1 MGDVSAGGVEK
12 LSEWRRPDGKAVGVA
27 GRRVATRLRCGAVAS
42 IFAALVL
49 AWAMPAAAQ
58 TALHDSIASR
68 ARPDYDPIGIVV
80 GPRGSFLL
88 FPKFTLSAEFT
99 DNLFDD
105 DNDTVSDQA
114 MVFEPEF
121 KIQSDWVNHSLTLA
135 GKAVHTRY
143 LEETGENSL
152 DYNLDLTGRLD
163 VLAGSSIDGGVTL
176 ARRHT
181 DRGDPDDPGQT
192 RPTVSHVG
200 TLRLSG
206 VHNPDVIL
214 LRLDL
219 TADRS
224 DFRDVG
230 VANNDDQDRLVLEAR
245 TRLGYEWV
253 PGSTAFVEGAYNA
266 RDFREEVDDNGL
278 VRSSDGWEILLG
290 NTLDLSGVTFAELGL
305 GYLRQVFDDPVPGGR
320 ALGPTEGFSFAGRT
334 IWNATDLL
342 TISAETRR
350 KVNDTTIENA
360 ASAFTSSFELKA
372 DYEMLENLI
381 FDGKINYDIESFDGI
396 DREDTVLTLN
406 FGARY
411 LLGPNLVAT
420 AKYEFLDRIS
430 DDAGAVAGAV
440 SGSFRT
446 NTFRISITAQF

>member
-1 MGDVSAGGVEK
+1 MSAEGVEK
-12 LSEWRRPDGKAVGVA
+12 LSEWRRPDGKAV
-27 GRRVATRLRCGAVAS
+27 R
-42 IFAALVL
+42 
-49 AWAMPAAAQ
+49 
-58 TALHDSIASR
+58 
-68 ARPDYDPIGIVV
+68 
-80 GPRGSFLL
+80 
-88 FPKFTLSAEFT
+88 
-99 DNLFDD
+99 
-105 DNDTVSDQA
+105 
-114 MVFEPEF
+114 
-121 KIQSDWVNHSLTLA
+121 
-135 GKAVHTRY
+135 TRY
-143 LEETGENSL
+143 LEEPDENSL
-152 DYNLDLTGRLD
+152 DYNLDLTGQLD
-163 VLAGSSIDGGVTL
+163 VLEGSRINGGVTL
-176 ARRHT
+176 ARRHL

-200 TLRLSG
+200 TLTLSG

-219 TADRS
+219 KADRS

-230 VANNDDQDRLVLEAR
+230 DIDEGGNNDDQDRLELEAR

-305 GYLRQVFDDPVPGGR
+305 GYVRQVFDEPVPGGR
-320 ALGPTEGFSFAGRT
+320 ALGPTEGFSFKGRM

-342 TISAETRR
+342 TISGETRR
-350 KVNDTTIENA
+350 KVNDTTVENA

-381 FDGKINYDIESFDGI
+381 FDGKVNYDIESFDGI
-396 DREDTVLTLN
+396 DREDTVLTLK

-411 LLGPNLVAT
+411 LLGPNLVAA
-420 AKYEFLDRIS
+420 AKYEFQDRTS

-440 SGSFRT
+440 SGSFST
-446 NTFRISITAQF
+446 NTFRISITVQL

>member
-1 MGDVSAGGVEK
+1 MT
-12 LSEWRRPDGKAVGVA
+12 
-27 GRRVATRLRCGAVAS
+27 GRRVAARLRCGAAAS

-49 AWAMPAAAQ
+49 AWANPSPAQ
-58 TALHDSIASR
+58 TALEDSIASR

-99 DNLFDD
+99 DNLFSTEA
-105 DNDTVSDQA
+105 DTVSDQA
-114 MVFEPEF
+114 LVFEPAF
-121 KIQSDWVNHSLTLA
+121 KVQSDWDNHAVVLA

-143 LEETGENSL
+143 LEETDENSL
-152 DYNLDLTGRLD
+152 DYELSFGGRLD
-163 VLAGSSIDGGVTL
+163 VAQGSTINGDIGFQ
-176 ARRHT
+176 RKHT
-181 DRGDPDDPGQT
+181 GRGDPDDPDQT

-200 TLRLSG
+200 TLKLSG

-219 TADRS
+219 KAERF

-305 GYLRQVFDDPVPGGR
+305 GYVRQVFDEPVPGGR
-320 ALGPTEGFSFAGRT
+320 ALGPTEGFSFKGRT
-334 IWNATDLL
+334 VWNATDLL

-350 KVNDTTIENA
+350 KVNDTTVEDA

-381 FDGKINYDIESFDGI
+381 FDGKVNYDIESFDGT
-396 DREDTVLTLN
+396 DREDTVLTLK

-411 LLGPNLVAT
+411 LLGPNLVAA
-420 AKYEFLDRIS
+420 AKYEFLDRTA

-440 SGSFRT
+440 SGSFSI
-446 NTFRISITAQF
+446 NTFRISITVQL